1 MHRTTAFVS
10 AAALVSSI
18 AQASIIASGGDVTVI
33 APPPSMALGALESNT
48 TTHAWNEVS
57 TFTLTAPLSVNAT
70 LPGTYSSVGS
80 LTPGV
85 IPAGTVVSSH
95 YLYSDPVASSAALYQ
110 GFMDFDQPVIGIIV
124 LRSELNAS
132 DWLGAPG
139 TIYAD
144 NVARGMEV
152 VSNEFFF
159 LSVSTFRVGF
169 QFNTTS
175 ATDDIRVIT
184 LVPAPGAVGA
194 FACASLWAARRRRG
208 RHTV

>member
-1 MHRTTAFVS
+1 MIRPTTFVG
-10 AAALVSSI
+10 AVALVSVC
-18 AQASIIASGGDVTVI
+18 AHASIVATGGDAVLI
-33 APPPSMALGALESNT
+33 GAPASSALGAMESST
-48 TTHAWNEVS
+48 VAPCWNEVS
-57 TFTLTAPLSVNAT
+57 TFTLTAPLAVNAT
-70 LPGTYSSVGS
+70 VPGMYASVGS

-95 YLYSDPVASSAALYQ
+95 YLYSDPVGSGAGLYQ
-110 GFMDFDQPVIGIIV
+110 GFMDFDQPVIGVIV
-124 LRSELNAS
+124 LRPELNAS
-132 DWLGAPG
+132 DWVGAPG
-139 TIYAD
+139 PVYAD

-184 LVPAPGAVGA
+184 LVPAPGVAGICAGLGV
-194 FACASLWAARRRRG
+194 FALRRRR
-208 RHTV
+208 

>member
-1 MHRTTAFVS
+1 MPRTIAFVS
-10 AAALVSSI
+10 AAALVPAL
-18 AQASIIASGGDVTVI
+18 AQASIVASGGDVLLI
-33 APPPSMALGALESNT
+33 PPPPSMALGALESNT

-57 TFTLTAPLSVNAT
+57 SFTLTAPLSVNAT
-70 LPGTYSSVGS
+70 LPGTYASVGS

-95 YLYSDPVASSAALYQ
+95 YLYSDPVGSSAGLYQ

-124 LRSELNAS
+124 LRPELNAS
-132 DWLGAPG
+132 DWVGAPS

-152 VSNEFFF
+152 ISNEFFF

-184 LVPAPGAVGA
+184 LVPAPGVAGVCA
-194 FACASLWAARRRRG
+194 FAGLLTARRRR
-208 RHTV
+208 

>member
-1 MHRTTAFVS
+1 MIRRTTFVG
-10 AAALVSSI
+10 ALALVPVC
-18 AQASIIASGGDVTVI
+18 AQASIIATGGDAMLI
-33 APPPSMALGALESNT
+33 GAPASSALGAMESNT
-48 TTHAWNEVS
+48 VAPCWNEVS
-57 TFTLTAPLSVNAT
+57 TFTLTAPLAVNAT
-70 LPGTYSSVGS
+70 MPGTYASVGS
-80 LTPGV
+80 LTPGI

-95 YLYSDPVASSAALYQ
+95 YLYSDPVGSAAGLYQ
-110 GFMDFDQPVIGIIV
+110 GFMDFDQPVIGVIV

-132 DWLGAPG
+132 DWVGAPG
-139 TIYAD
+139 TVYAD

-184 LVPAPGAVGA
+184 LVPAPGVAGLCAVLGA
-194 FACASLWAARRRRG
+194 AAMRRRR
-208 RHTV
+208 